1 MTRRTS
7 RDSGTQFFL
16 AFCSLG
22 LEVPWDYI
30 RIILGLYWGYIGG
43 MLRLN
48 FGLTG
53 GPCLA
58 DLNGASAVAAAA
70 SGAVGLAG

>member
-1 MTRRTS
+1 M

-16 AFCSLG
+16 AFCRLG
-22 LEVPWDYI
+22 LKDYI
-30 RIILGLYWGYIGG
+30 GVVLGLYWGYIGG
-43 MLRLN
+43 ILGLH

-58 DLNGASAVAAAA
+58 NLNGASAVAAAA